1 MIVLLPSEALPL
13 LKEMYCDRGWG
24 KSLKNIKPYIKPNS
38 ELVRTPE
45 GNKQCYPNRV
55 TEGEDNKGNIDK
67 GVGSFEDIDRDRAA
81 AWSCIYVGLSKG
93 VTVTNPRSVAVS
105 RGPPEGSG
113 ACS

>member
-1 MIVLLPSEALPL
+1 
-13 LKEMYCDRGWG
+13 MYCDRGWG